1 MNPGEIVLQFI
12 NDLEH
17 LDINTVYLR
26 NHENLPDSVG
36 NDVDLLISKDNLRKA
51 LQRVVET
58 ARENGWRVV
67 RHVRFSPIS
76 VFLSSDDF
84 KQFLHIDLFDRLEWH
99 SIEYADAGRVME
111 SRRWNGKV
119 YTPDP
124 CDEVFLNVCTRLIYH
139 GKVRDKHRCQ
149 TQFLLNQGLQ
159 DEIQAAFIRHLGSG
173 LGSALG
179 GAVVG
184 EDWPAAESL
193 KAALRR
199 KVIVRYGLL
208 SPWSALTGICRFL
221 GRSLHR
227 IVQPPGPFIVFEG
240 ADGVGKTTVI
250 CGLTHLLREITGR
263 SDTVLFH
270 WKPTRASTRLAG
282 EASGPASDPRA
293 ESPRAT
299 ILSILFLAYHWLG
312 FWTGYLRYVL
322 PARVKNRAVV
332 GDRYAYEFF
341 LDPARLRLQV
351 PDWLARLAAAT
362 VPQPDLVICQIAPPQ
377 QVIVRKP
384 ELSED
389 EIIQYQDKLQGMASG
404 NPRCVILDA
413 GRHVAEVLTQARRMI
428 LQKLFRNR

>member
-1 MNPGEIVLQFI
+1 MNPGELVLHLI
-12 NDLEH
+12 KDLEY
-17 LDINTVYLR
+17 LDIKTVYLR
-26 NHENLPDSVG
+26 NHENLPESVG

-51 LQRVVET
+51 LQRVLET

-67 RHVRFSPIS
+67 RQVRFSPIS
-76 VFLSSDDF
+76 VFLTSDDF

-99 SIEYADAGRVME
+99 SIEYADAGGIME

-159 DEIQAAFIRHLGSG
+159 EEIQAAFIRHLGSG
-173 LGSALG
+173 IGSALG
-179 GAVVG
+179 GVVVG

-221 GRSLHR
+221 GRSLQR

-240 ADGVGKTTVI
+240 ADGVGKSTVI
-250 CGLTHLLREITGR
+250 HGLTHLLKEITGR

-293 ESPRAT
+293 KSPRAT

-312 FWTGYLRYVL
+312 FWMGYLRYVL

-332 GDRYAYEFF
+332 GDRYAFEFI
-341 LDPARLRLQV
+341 LDPARLRLQL
-351 PDWLARLAAAT
+351 PKSLARLAAAFS
-362 VPQPDLVICQIAPPQ
+362 PQPDLVICQIARPQ
-377 QVIVRKP
+377 QVIARKL
-384 ELSED
+384 ELSEV
-389 EIIQYQDKLQGMASG
+389 EIREYQMRLQNLASG
-404 NPRCVILDA
+404 SSRFAILNAD
-413 GRHVAEVLTQARRMI
+413 GDLDEVLARARALI
-428 LQKLFRNR
+428 LKNVFRSR